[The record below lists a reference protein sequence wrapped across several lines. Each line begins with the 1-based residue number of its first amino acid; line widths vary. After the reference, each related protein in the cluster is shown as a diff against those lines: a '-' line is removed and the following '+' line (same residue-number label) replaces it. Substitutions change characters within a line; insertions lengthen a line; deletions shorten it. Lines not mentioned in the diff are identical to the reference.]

1 MQDEVTQ
8 ADVTALVEAIDEAG
22 RGYSINLTRLVDGV
36 STYELHY
43 RGKVSEHECTDDAYA
58 ALREMALAEKVA
70 AATDLLARHRHQ
82 AERETLA
89 RMGWRDIESAPYNTP
104 VEIKVGSMT
113 FLARLHPDASMS
125 SLDESCDQWQAEID
139 GEHPPCWSGGAC
151 WASNENED
159 MSLQPT
165 AWRYPPAPEAA

>member
-1 MQDEVTQ
+1 MQDEVKVSQ
-8 ADVTALVEAIDEAG
+8 ADIEAVRHFYNNSSANLTGQELVELEQAF
-22 RGYSINLTRLVDGV
+22 
-36 STYELHY
+36 
-43 RGKVSEHECTDDAYA
+43 
-58 ALREMALAEKVA
+58 
-70 AATDLLARHRHQ
+70 ARHRHQ
-82 AERETLA
+82 AERDTRG
-89 RMGWRDIESAPYNTP
+89 RMEWRDIESAPYNTP

-165 AWRYPPAPEAA
+165 AWRYPPAPEAGQ